1 MIIVKLIGGLG
12 NQMFQYAAARRLSVK
27 HGSLLK
33 LDASIY
39 RTDQAGLTPYK
50 YELGCFR
57 LGSKVANK
65 MDIILAGIGGGF
77 VSLIMQLLT
86 FNKKLKMI
94 REKDFNFDPA
104 IPEAADNIYLIG
116 HWISYKYFRDIEDL
130 IRKEFAFI
138 SPQTG
143 RRKQLSRHISSSESV
158 SLHIRRGDYITDR
171 RTNQKHGVCCLDY
184 YKRAISAIE
193 EKTRS
198 PHFYVF
204 SDDIKWAKE
213 NVKISHPTEYV
224 ENNINDNASE
234 DMRLMS
240 RCKHN
245 IIANSTYSWW
255 GAWLNNN
262 PGKTVIAPTKWF
274 NDEGINVSD
283 LIPEG
288 WIKI

>member
-1 MIIVKLIGGLG
+1 MIIVKLTGGLG

-33 LDASIY
+33 LDDSIY

-50 YELGCFR
+50 YELGCFS
-57 LGSKVANK
+57 LGSKMANK
-65 MDIILAGIGGGF
+65 MDIILAGIGGGP
-77 VSLIMQLLT
+77 VSMIMQLLP

-104 IPEAADNIYLIG
+104 MPEVPDNIYLIG

-130 IRKEFAFI
+130 IRKEFTFI
-138 SPQTG
+138 VPQTG
-143 RRKQLSRHISSSESV
+143 GRKQLSYHIASSESV
-158 SLHIRRGDYITDR
+158 SLHIRRGDYVADKS
-171 RTNQKHGVCCLDY
+171 TNQKHGVCGPDY
-184 YKRAISAIE
+184 YKKAISIIE
-193 EKTRS
+193 EKTGS

-240 RCKHN
+240 QCKHN

-255 GAWLNNN
+255 GAWLNSN
-262 PGKTVIAPTKWF
+262 PGKTVLTPKKWF
-274 NDEGINVSD
+274 NDESINVAD